1 MSKWQNWQP
10 RQQKRET
17 SKPSKLGSEG
27 FDGSSYA
34 DIPKIRTSPSVEGDS
49 LEELVDILDNNRN
62 NSHLYKTIKTSEDH
76 IFGMRGEGVPSKPS
90 KPPSEDDGEPSP
102 FQLLFFDQLEA
113 LTARRRGVL
122 LEQGRRAGIPREAA
136 EAFWRTKRK
145 SAQTP
150 EAA

>member
-10 RQQKRET
+10 RQQKREA

-27 FDGSSYA
+27 FEGNSYA
-34 DIPKIRTSPSVEGDS
+34 DMPKIRTSQSVDGDS
-49 LEELVDILDNNRN
+49 LEELVAILDNNRN

-90 KPPSEDDGEPSP
+90 KPPSEDDGEPST

-113 LTARRRGVL
+113 LTGRRRGVL
-122 LEQGRRAGIPREAA
+122 IEQARQAGIPREAA
-136 EAFWRTKRK
+136 ESFWRTKRK
-145 SAQTP
+145 SVRNR
-150 EAA
+150 EAG